1 MKASQQHQLR
11 LLELANLDAKRGRLQ
26 HTAKHIPEQLS
37 LEKIEGERR
46 ARRAA
51 AAQALGELEDAQAQL
66 RRVESDVQTVVQRQH
81 ADEARLATAT
91 TSKEITAFETEIAAL
106 KRRRDRLEGEQ
117 LELEEQVES
126 LTATYGARH
135 DEMRTLEAE
144 ASDLLE
150 RRDLA
155 RVNLQVEAKELGTAR
170 RLLLGGIP
178 AELVAL
184 YEEVRGK
191 VGIGAAELVGNVSMA
206 SNETLEVVD
215 MANVRRA
222 TADEVLF
229 CPMTGAILVRTERSD
244 V

>member
-11 LLELANLDAKRGRLQ
+11 LLELANLDAKRDRLQ
-26 HTAKHIPEQLS
+26 HTAKHIPEQLN
-37 LEKIEGERR
+37 LEKIEGDRR

-81 ADEARLATAT
+81 ADEARLEKAA
-91 TSKEITAFETEIAAL
+91 TSKEITAFETELASL

-117 LELEEQVES
+117 LELEEQVEN
-126 LTATYGARH
+126 LTAVYEARR
-135 DEMRTLEAE
+135 DEMRTLEDE

-155 RVNLQVEAKELGTAR
+155 RVNIQAEAKEIGAAR
-170 RLLLGGIP
+170 RTLLEGIP
-178 AELVAL
+178 ADLVAL

-191 VGIGAAELVGNVSMA
+191 AGIGAAELVGNVSMA

-222 TADEVLF
+222 AADEVLF

>member
-11 LLELANLDAKRGRLQ
+11 LLELANLDAKRARLQ
-26 HTAKHIPEQLS
+26 HTAKHIPEQLN
-37 LEKIEGERR
+37 LEKIEGDRR

-51 AAQALGELEDAQAQL
+51 AAQALGELEDAQSQL

-81 ADEARLATAT
+81 ADEARLEKAATG
-91 TSKEITAFETEIAAL
+91 KEITAFETELASL

-117 LELEEQVES
+117 LELEEQVEN
-126 LTATYGARH
+126 LTAVYEARR
-135 DEMRTLEAE
+135 DEMRKLEDE

-155 RVNLQVEAKELGTAR
+155 RVNIQAEAKEIGAAR
-170 RLLLGGIP
+170 RTLLEGIP
-178 AELVAL
+178 ADLVAL

-191 VGIGAAELVGNVSMA
+191 AGIGAAELVGNVSMA

-222 TADEVLF
+222 AADEVLF

>member
-11 LLELANLDAKRGRLQ
+11 LLELANLDAKRARLQ
-26 HTAKHIPEQLS
+26 HTAKHIPEQLN
-37 LEKIEGERR
+37 LEKIEGDRR

-81 ADEARLATAT
+81 ADEARLEKAA
-91 TSKEITAFETEIAAL
+91 TSKEITAFETELASL

-117 LELEEQVES
+117 LELEEQVEN
-126 LTATYGARH
+126 LTAVYEARR
-135 DEMRTLEAE
+135 DEMRTLEDE

-155 RVNLQVEAKELGTAR
+155 RVNIQAEAKEIGAAR
-170 RLLLGGIP
+170 RTLLEGIP
-178 AELVAL
+178 ADLVAL

-191 VGIGAAELVGNVSMA
+191 AGIGAAELVGNVSMA

-215 MANVRRA
+215 MATVRRA
-222 TADEVLF
+222 AADEVLF

>member
-11 LLELANLDAKRGRLQ
+11 LLELANLDAKRARLQ
-26 HTAKHIPEQLS
+26 HTAKHIPEQLN
-37 LEKIEGERR
+37 LENIEGDRR

-81 ADEARLATAT
+81 ADEARLEKAA
-91 TSKEITAFETEIAAL
+91 TSKEITAFETELTAL

-117 LELEEQVES
+117 LELEEQVEQ
-126 LTATYGARH
+126 LTAVYEARR
-135 DEMRTLEAE
+135 DEMRTLEDE

-155 RVNLQVEAKELGTAR
+155 RVNIQAEAKEMGAAR
-170 RLLLGGIP
+170 RTLLEGIP
-178 AELVAL
+178 ADLVAL

-222 TADEVLF
+222 AADEVLF

>member
-11 LLELANLDAKRGRLQ
+11 LLELANLDAKRARLQ
-26 HTAKHIPEQLS
+26 HTAKHIPEQLN
-37 LEKIEGERR
+37 LEKIEGDRR

-81 ADEARLATAT
+81 ADEARLEKAA
-91 TSKEITAFETEIAAL
+91 TSKEITAFETELASL

-117 LELEEQVES
+117 LELEEQVEN
-126 LTATYGARH
+126 LTAVYEARR
-135 DEMRTLEAE
+135 DEMRTLEDE

-155 RVNLQVEAKELGTAR
+155 RVNIQAEAKEIGAAR
-170 RLLLGGIP
+170 RTLLEGIP
-178 AELVAL
+178 ADLVAL

-191 VGIGAAELVGNVSMA
+191 AGIGAAELVGNVSMA

-222 TADEVLF
+222 AADEVLF

>member
-11 LLELANLDAKRGRLQ
+11 LLELANLDAKRARLQ
-26 HTAKHIPEQLS
+26 HTAKHIPEQLN
-37 LEKIEGERR
+37 LEKIEGDRR

-81 ADEARLATAT
+81 ADEARLEKAA
-91 TSKEITAFETEIAAL
+91 TSKEITAFETELTAL

-117 LELEEQVES
+117 LDLEEQVEQ
-126 LTATYGARH
+126 LTAVYEARR
-135 DEMRTLEAE
+135 DEMRTLEDE

-155 RVNLQVEAKELGTAR
+155 RVNIQAEAKEIGAAR
-170 RLLLGGIP
+170 RTLLEGIP
-178 AELVAL
+178 ADLVAL

-222 TADEVLF
+222 AADEVLF

>member
-11 LLELANLDAKRGRLQ
+11 LLELANVDAKRARLQ
-26 HTAKHIPEQLS
+26 HTAKHIPEQLN
-37 LEKIEGERR
+37 LEKIEGDRR

-81 ADEARLATAT
+81 ADEARLEKAA
-91 TSKEITAFETEIAAL
+91 TSKEITAFETELASL

-117 LELEEQVES
+117 LELEEQVEN
-126 LTATYGARH
+126 LTAVYEARR
-135 DEMRTLEAE
+135 DEMRTLEDE

-155 RVNLQVEAKELGTAR
+155 RVNIQAEAKEIGAAR
-170 RLLLGGIP
+170 RTLLEGIP
-178 AELVAL
+178 ADLVAL

-191 VGIGAAELVGNVSMA
+191 AGIGAAELVGNVSMA

-222 TADEVLF
+222 AADEVLF